1 MFISEG
7 ETQREFKLVPD
18 GSHLAICYGIV
29 DLGTQGYV
37 YMNEKKS
44 AKQLRLLWELHG
56 EDQDGNALSL
66 DDGRPLSI
74 SQRYTQSLGDKSNLR
89 KIIVSWRGGKDL
101 TPEELGQVRG
111 QRGWDIKTLIGKHC
125 MLTVKHSIKGD
136 RTFANVDAVTAVPA
150 VIKKLGLPDMVNAPI
165 YFSFDR
171 YSESDFESVSA
182 GLKRVIMQSPEYE
195 MRANRSSRPVI
206 NKPTSLAE
214 VDDDIPF

>member
-56 EDQDGNALSL
+56 EDQDGNPLSL

-74 SQRYTQSLGDKSNLR
+74 SQRYTQSLGEKSNLR

-111 QRGWDIKTLIGKHC
+111 QRGWDIKSLLGKHC
-125 MLTVKHSIKGD
+125 MLTIKHSIKND
-136 RTFANVDAVTAVPA
+136 RTFANVDAVTSVPA
-150 VIKKLGLPDMVNAPI
+150 VIRKLGLPEMVNSPV
-165 YFSFDR
+165 YFSFSQ
-171 YSESDFESVSA
+171 YKESDFESVSA

-195 MRANRSSRPVI
+195 AISNRRPLPVKTG
-206 NKPTSLAE
+206 NSLQE
-214 VDDDIPF
+214 IDDDIPF

>member
-7 ETQREFKLVPD
+7 ENQREFKLVPD

-74 SQRYTQSLGDKSNLR
+74 SQRYTQSLGVMSQCTMAKVCHHHLTFIEPIVNLLV
-89 KIIVSWRGGKDL
+89 IFWVS
-101 TPEELGQVRG
+101 
-111 QRGWDIKTLIGKHC
+111 
-125 MLTVKHSIKGD
+125 
-136 RTFANVDAVTAVPA
+136 
-150 VIKKLGLPDMVNAPI
+150 
-165 YFSFDR
+165 
-171 YSESDFESVSA
+171 
-182 GLKRVIMQSPEYE
+182 SPF
-195 MRANRSSRPVI
+195 
-206 NKPTSLAE
+206 L
-214 VDDDIPF
+214 